1 MNSLKKRLTN
11 LKVLWQ
17 YSKMTAIKSFYND
30 FFQLAEPSKAHALFC
45 ERVYGKN
52 LCQQGMMDMAQ
63 LEKLLEVLVLDEHN
77 HVLELGCGNGLI
89 TEYISDI
96 TGANITG
103 IDISEKAIEQARERT
118 AGKQP
123 RLTFNVQD
131 LNQPDFPDHAFDT
144 IIAIDVLHLLKD
156 LKETLHLI
164 KAILK
169 PNGQM
174 GILFTQRI
182 PADGSMELLLPGKT
196 KLAQAL
202 KENNLNFQTL
212 DLSEQE
218 RDHWRKKVR
227 VLEELEPGFEQE
239 GNIFLYKLRLYE
251 AKSIVKRGNRRSR
264 YLYKVNA
271 FA

>member
-1 MNSLKKRLTN
+1 MNFLKKRLTN

-17 YSKMTAIKSFYND
+17 YSKMTAIKAFYND
-30 FFQLAEPSKAHALFC
+30 FFQLAEQSKTHALFC

-63 LEKLLEVLVLDEHN
+63 LQKLLEVLDLDKHN

-103 IDISEKAIEQARERT
+103 VDISEKAIKQAQERT
-118 AGKQP
+118 AGKQH
-123 RLTFNVQD
+123 RLTFNVRD
-131 LNQPDFPDHAFDT
+131 LNQPDFPVHNFDA
-144 IIAIDVLHLLKD
+144 IIAVDVLHLLKD
-156 LKETLHLI
+156 LKEAICLI

-169 PNGQM
+169 PNGQL

-182 PADGSMELLLPGKT
+182 PADGSKELLLPDKT
-196 KLAQAL
+196 ELAQAL
-202 KENNLNFQTL
+202 KENNFNFQTR
-212 DLSEQE
+212 DFSREE
-218 RDHWRKKVR
+218 RNHWRKKAR
-227 VLEELEPGFEQE
+227 VLEELEPEFERE

-251 AKSIVKRGNRRSR
+251 AKSIVKRENRRCR
-264 YLYKVNA
+264 YLYYVH
-271 FA
+271 